1 MDFNLQACQSAR
13 TVPSLFNSIKPSKL
27 YMYLKLDSSPRV
39 SRQKKCEQRLRGF
52 FMLILTGMINSF
64 CAWFCD
70 ENSFF
75 KTLAEGAHTE
85 NGNFYHKESAQIF
98 IDFFGDLTGYGK
110 HQPFSTWPST
120 LISNAL
126 LQTQAG
132 HMLSKTTWALDSE
145 SPSRGT
151 RSHLRVRAEDM
162 WTHVW
167 IVPHICVLMCV
178 WIGVCMCA

>member
-85 NGNFYHKESAQIF
+85 NENFYHKESAQIF

-110 HQPFSTWPST
+110 HQPFQLGQVHLSPMLSYRPRLDTCWVKQHGLWIASHPAGAPGATSGSEQKT
-120 LISNAL
+120 C
-126 LQTQAG
+126 G
-132 HMLSKTTWALDSE
+132 HMSGLSHTYVYW
-145 SPSRGT
+145 
-151 RSHLRVRAEDM
+151 
-162 WTHVW
+162 
-167 IVPHICVLMCV
+167 CVFE
-178 WIGVCMCA
+178 